1 MTILKQDVRI
11 PKNHEIKIKIPDDIS
26 ENETVKVIIM
36 KNDTSLSFKEKIKQ
50 MKKAIND
57 KHFINDLNQTR
68 DDFSTIDFEDW
79 E

>member
-36 KNDTSLSFKEKIKQ
+36 KKDTSLSFKKKIKQ
-50 MKKAIND
+50 IKNAIND
-57 KHFINDLNQTR
+57 KHFMNDLNETK
-68 DDFSTIDFEDW
+68 DDFSSIDFEDW